1 MNEKEM
7 RDFLEEAISCLED
20 LTEEEERETKIN
32 RIETFKDAG
41 ILTMDE
47 GLVLKMKDGT
57 KFYLTIK
64 QG

>member
-20 LTEEEERETKIN
+20 LTKEEERETKIN